1 MTNYLQNELTVWVD
15 ARVEVLD
22 EGGDAADGEDWECAE
37 EEEDVE
43 DGERDEE
50 RRDVRLHRPLAQDR
64 HRDAVGRHAHQRHH
78 RQPHALRG
86 KRVRRQ
92 QRGPVLPIEQSR

>member
-1 MTNYLQNELTVWVD
+1 MNELTVWVD

-22 EGGDAADGEDWECAE
+22 EGGDAANGEDWERAE

-50 RRDVRLHRPLAQDR
+50 CRDVRLHRPLAQDR

-78 RQPHALRG
+78 RQAHALRG
-86 KRVRRQ
+86 ERVCRQ
-92 QRGPVLPIEQSR
+92 QRRPVLQLRF